1 MSGTDATMSRPMGTT
16 VGLGAHHGRA
26 GRAGRDGRDGGDGGD
41 HGDHGDHD
49 GGRISAE
56 LREVEYWRR
65 LVAARLDLAVA
76 AVTSLDEPVV
86 RELPSVPRLPCNLRR
101 LVGLPQT
108 DALGEVGVLEQ
119 LRAVLHD
126 LDSYAL
132 ALRSCACSPGH

>member
-1 MSGTDATMSRPMGTT
+1 MSGSDATLSRPVGAA
-16 VGLGAHHGRA
+16 VGLGAHHSSDDA
-26 GRAGRDGRDGGDGGD
+26 T
-41 HGDHGDHD
+41 
-49 GGRISAE
+49 RISAE

-101 LVGLPQT
+101 LVGLPQG
-108 DALGEVGVLEQ
+108 DARGEVGVLEQ
-119 LRAVLHD
+119 LRGVLHD

-132 ALRSCACSPGH
+132 ALRSCSCTPGH